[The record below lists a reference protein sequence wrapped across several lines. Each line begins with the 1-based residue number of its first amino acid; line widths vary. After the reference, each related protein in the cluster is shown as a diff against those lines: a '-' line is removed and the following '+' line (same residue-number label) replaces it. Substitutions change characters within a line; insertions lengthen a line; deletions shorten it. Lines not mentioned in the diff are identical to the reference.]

1 MRNDFDING
10 FDPSDAASSEQAEAL
25 NRDRLEGVEFVGSG
39 LNRPECVLCTKA
51 GHWYSADWRGGV
63 AHGLP
68 DGSQRL
74 YQGRI
79 SAERPLKPNGVALCE
94 DGSFLLADLGD
105 SEGGVFRLTRS
116 GEVTPFLTEVHGETL
131 PPSNF
136 VVQDRQGRTWITVS
150 TRLSPRS
157 LAYNANCDDGFIVL
171 ADDRGARI
179 VADGLGYTNEC
190 VIDAAGEYL
199 YVNETFVRRLTRFKL
214 HADGRLSDRAVVA
227 EFGPGT
233 FPDGLAFDQRGNLWV
248 TSIVSNRLICIAPNG
263 QQTIWLEDADKAH
276 LEDVE
281 KAWRSASMGRPQLD
295 GIQSDRLRNVSSLAF
310 GGADLRD
317 GYLGCLLGEQ
327 IGKIRLPIAGL
338 APAHWH
344 YDD

>member
-1 MRNDFDING
+1 MRQE
-10 FDPSDAASSEQAEAL
+10 FDPTRPGQEEASVTRIRQ
-25 NRDRLEGVEFVGSG
+25 RLGSIEFVGTG
-39 LNRPECVLCTKA
+39 LSRPECVLCTNA

-79 SAERPLKPNGVALCE
+79 SADRPLRPNGVALCA
-94 DGSFLLADLGD
+94 DGSFLLADLGE
-105 SEGGVFRLTRS
+105 SEGGVFRLTRG
-116 GEVTPFLTEVHGETL
+116 GEVTPFLTEVHSEVL

-136 VVQDRQGRTWITVS
+136 VVQDRLGRTWITVS

-157 LAYNANCDDGFIVL
+157 LGYNANCDDGFIVL
-171 ADDRGARI
+171 VDDRGARV

-199 YVNETFVRRLTRFKL
+199 YVNETFVRRLTRFRL
-214 HADGRLSDRAVVA
+214 HANGSLTDRAVVA

-248 TSIVSNRLICIAPNG
+248 TSIVSNRVICVAPNG
-263 QQTIWLEDADKAH
+263 QQTVWLEDADPAH
-276 LEDVE
+276 LEAVE
-281 KAWRSASMGRPQLD
+281 KAWVAASMGRPELD
-295 GIQSDRLRNVSSLAF
+295 GIVSERLRNVSSLAF

-327 IGKIRLPIAGL
+327 IGKLRLPFAGL
-338 APAHWH
+338 PPVHWH
-344 YDD
+344 FDD